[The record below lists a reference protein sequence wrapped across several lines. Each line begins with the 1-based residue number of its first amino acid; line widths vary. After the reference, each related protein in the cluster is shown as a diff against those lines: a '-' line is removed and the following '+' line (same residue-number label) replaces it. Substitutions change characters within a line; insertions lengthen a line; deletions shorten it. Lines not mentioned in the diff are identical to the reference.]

1 MSGVNLVFYQATE
14 LIMVVI
20 LISVILKG
28 AVKEKW
34 KGV

>member
-28 AVKEKW
+28 AVKEK
-34 KGV
+34 